1 MSENTSTSTELTSQ
15 YTAQVTT
22 DLERN
27 LKEQERIHQEIA
39 ALQQQ
44 LATLQHDHSV
54 LVNMH
59 QALGLTV
66 PTTES
71 APTTEPESTTESITE
86 ADTSAAPAPAKKAG
100 TRRSRQPKKGTA
112 PKAPKA
118 PKTPKA
124 PTSSASKSEAKSAEP
139 TLVSLIRDHLA
150 AQSEPRSTA
159 EIAATMG
166 QTHPERG
173 IKATVVR
180 TTLEGLVAKGLVQ
193 RVKQGSSVYYTAS
206 DAAQPAEEQASTDA
220 QTDTAT

>member
-1 MSENTSTSTELTSQ
+1 MSENTTTSTELTSQ

-66 PTTES
+66 PN
-71 APTTEPESTTESITE
+71 AEPEPATE
-86 ADTSAAPAPAKKAG
+86 AAPATSPAPAPAKKAG
-100 TRRSRQPKKGTA
+100 TRRSRQPKKGTTSKA

-118 PKTPKA
+118 STPA
-124 PTSSASKSEAKSAEP
+124 PAKSEAKSAEP

-159 EIAATMG
+159 EIAATMDK
-166 QTHPERG
+166 THPDRG

-206 DAAQPAEEQASTDA
+206 DAAQPTEEQASTDA

>member
-1 MSENTSTSTELTSQ
+1 MSENTTTSTELTSQ

-44 LATLQHDHSV
+44 LGTLQLDHAV

-66 PTTES
+66 PIAE
-71 APTTEPESTTESITE
+71 AEPTAEPEPAAE
-86 ADTSAAPAPAKKAG
+86 AAPSPAPAPAKKAG
-100 TRRSRQPKKGTA
+100 ARRSRQPKKGT
-112 PKAPKA
+112 
-118 PKTPKA
+118 TPKA
-124 PTSSASKSEAKSAEP
+124 SKPAATKSEAKSVAKSEAKSAEP

-159 EIAATMG
+159 
-166 QTHPERG
+166 THNALL
-173 IKATVVR
+173 IH
-180 TTLEGLVAKGLVQ
+180 
-193 RVKQGSSVYYTAS
+193 SSS
-206 DAAQPAEEQASTDA
+206 CC
-220 QTDTAT
+220 

>member
-1 MSENTSTSTELTSQ
+1 MSENTTSTELTSQ

-27 LKEQERIHQEIA
+27 LKEQERIHQEIG

-44 LATLQHDHSV
+44 LASLQLDHSV

-66 PTTES
+66 PT
-71 APTTEPESTTESITE
+71 AEPEPTAE
-86 ADTSAAPAPAKKAG
+86 AAPSPAPAPAKKAG
-100 TRRSRQPKKGTA
+100 TRRSRQPKKGTT
-112 PKAPKA
+112 

-124 PTSSASKSEAKSAEP
+124 STSATAKSEAKPETKSEAKSDAKSAEP

-159 EIAATMG
+159 EIAGAMG
-166 QTHPERG
+166 QTHPDRG

-206 DAAQPAEEQASTDA
+206 DAAQPAEEQSSTDA

>member
-22 DLERN
+22 DLEHN

-39 ALQQQ
+39 ALQEQ
-44 LATLQHDHSV
+44 LTTLQHDHAV
-54 LVNMH
+54 LVSMH

-66 PTTES
+66 PTIE
-71 APTTEPESTTESITE
+71 
-86 ADTSAAPAPAKKAG
+86 AAPAPAAAAPAKKA
-100 TRRSRQPKKGTA
+100 RARKAPQPKKGTTA
-112 PKAPKA
+112 KA
-118 PKTPKA
+118 
-124 PTSSASKSEAKSAEP
+124 SASATTKAEAKSAEP

-159 EIAATMG
+159 EIADTMG
-166 QTHPERG
+166 QTHPDRG

-220 QTDTAT
+220 QTDTAS

>member
-1 MSENTSTSTELTSQ
+1 MSENTTTSTELTSQ

-66 PTTES
+66 PT
-71 APTTEPESTTESITE
+71 AEPEAEPEPTTE
-86 ADTSAAPAPAKKAG
+86 ADTSPAPAPAKKAD
-100 TRRSRQPKKGTA
+100 TRRSRQPKKGTT
-112 PKAPKA
+112 PKAA
-118 PKTPKA
+118 KTPKA
-124 PTSSASKSEAKSAEP
+124 STSAPAKSEAKSAEP

-166 QTHPERG
+166 QTHPDRG

>member
-1 MSENTSTSTELTSQ
+1 MSENTTTSTELTSQ

-44 LATLQHDHSV
+44 LATLQQDHSV

-66 PTTES
+66 PT
-71 APTTEPESTTESITE
+71 AEPEPTAE
-86 ADTSAAPAPAKKAG
+86 ADTSPAPAPAKKAG
-100 TRRSRQPKKGTA
+100 TRRSRQPKKGTT

-118 PKTPKA
+118 PKA
-124 PTSSASKSEAKSAEP
+124 STSAAAKSEAKSAEP

-159 EIAATMG
+159 EIAAAMG
-166 QTHPERG
+166 QTHPDRG

>member
-1 MSENTSTSTELTSQ
+1 MSENTTTSTELTSQ

-44 LATLQHDHSV
+44 LASLQLDHSV

-66 PTTES
+66 PAAEPV
-71 APTTEPESTTESITE
+71 PTAEPEPTAE
-86 ADTSAAPAPAKKAG
+86 ADTSSAPAPAKKAG
-100 TRRSRQPKKGTA
+100 TRRPRQQKKDTT

-118 PKTPKA
+118 PKASKSSKA
-124 PTSSASKSEAKSAEP
+124 STSAPAKSEAKSAEP

-150 AQSEPRSTA
+150 AQGEPRSTA
-159 EIAATMG
+159 EIAAAMG
-166 QTHPERG
+166 ETHPDRG

-206 DAAQPAEEQASTDA
+206 DAAQPAEEQASTNT
-220 QTDTAT
+220 QTDTAS

>member
-1 MSENTSTSTELTSQ
+1 MSENTATSTELTSQ

-66 PTTES
+66 PTAEPV
-71 APTTEPESTTESITE
+71 PTVEPEPEPTAE
-86 ADTSAAPAPAKKAG
+86 ADTSPAPAPAKKAG
-100 TRRSRQPKKGTA
+100 TRRSRQPKKATTS
-112 PKAPKA
+112 KA

-124 PTSSASKSEAKSAEP
+124 PKASTSTAAKSEAKSGEP

-159 EIAATMG
+159 EIAAAMG
-166 QTHPERG
+166 QTHPDRG

-206 DAAQPAEEQASTDA
+206 DAGQPAEEQASTDA
-220 QTDTAT
+220 QTDTAK

>member
-1 MSENTSTSTELTSQ
+1 MSENTTTSTELTSQ

-66 PTTES
+66 PTAEPQ
-71 APTTEPESTTESITE
+71 PTTEAEPTAE
-86 ADTSAAPAPAKKAG
+86 ADTSPAPAPAKKAG
-100 TRRSRQPKKGTA
+100 TRRSRQPKKGTT
-112 PKAPKA
+112 PKAS
-118 PKTPKA
+118 KTPKA
-124 PTSSASKSEAKSAEP
+124 STSAPAKSEAKSAEP

-159 EIAATMG
+159 EIAAAMG
-166 QTHPERG
+166 QTHPDRG

-220 QTDTAT
+220 QTDTAS

>member
-1 MSENTSTSTELTSQ
+1 MSENTTTSTELTSQ

-44 LATLQHDHSV
+44 LASLQLDHSV

-66 PTTES
+66 PAAEPV
-71 APTTEPESTTESITE
+71 PTAEPEPTAE
-86 ADTSAAPAPAKKAG
+86 ADTSPAPAPAKKAG
-100 TRRSRQPKKGTA
+100 TRRPRQPKKDTTPKA
-112 PKAPKA
+112 KAPKA
-118 PKTPKA
+118 SP
-124 PTSSASKSEAKSAEP
+124 SAAAKSEAKSAEP

-150 AQSEPRSTA
+150 AQGEPRSTA
-159 EIAATMG
+159 EIAAAMG
-166 QTHPERG
+166 ETHPDRG

-206 DAAQPAEEQASTDA
+206 AEEQASTDA
-220 QTDTAT
+220 QTDTAS